1 MTSFLCLESQRQNN
15 GVFFCAVRVTQE
27 KRTFLDK
34 IEFDV
39 TFQSLEREASL
50 SALDFS
56 SPKQHLNN
64 TKL

>member
-15 GVFFCAVRVTQE
+15 GVFFFCAVRVTQE

-34 IEFDV
+34 IEFEV

-56 SPKQHLNN
+56 SPK
-64 TKL
+64 